1 LILIYVAAS
10 REAGFPIW
18 GTPKG
23 TSLKFINSALG
34 GTPMEEIRDIP
45 HIQVRANERH
55 AFQGSQPFIVCII
68 CRIVRKV
75 LGSAS
80 NQYKDLYAF

>member
-1 LILIYVAAS
+1 
-10 REAGFPIW
+10 
-18 GTPKG
+18 
-23 TSLKFINSALG
+23 
-34 GTPMEEIRDIP
+34 MEEIRDIP

-55 AFQGSQPFIVCII
+55 ASKGSQPFIVCII